1 MTEIE
6 KRAYTDIHKI
16 ANCLGAIQKT
26 LERIE
31 RNTRPVELEGPVLG
45 TLETTHEDDLK

>member
-6 KRAYTDIHKI
+6 RRYYADIHKI
-16 ANCLGAIQKT
+16 AISLGAIQKT

-31 RNTRPVELEGPVLG
+31 KNTKPVELEPLTA

>member
-6 KRAYTDIHKI
+6 RRYYADIHRI
-16 ANCLGAIQKT
+16 ANSLGAIQKT

-31 RNTRPVELEGPVLG
+31 KNTKPVELEPVMA

>member
-16 ANCLGAIQKT
+16 ANSLGAIQKT

-31 RNTRPVELEGPVLG
+31 RNTRPVELEPVMA
-45 TLETTHEDDLK
+45 TLDTTHEDDLK

>member
-6 KRAYTDIHKI
+6 RRYYADIHKI
-16 ANCLGAIQKT
+16 ANSIGAIQKT

-31 RNTRPVELEGPVLG
+31 RNTKPAELEPVTA